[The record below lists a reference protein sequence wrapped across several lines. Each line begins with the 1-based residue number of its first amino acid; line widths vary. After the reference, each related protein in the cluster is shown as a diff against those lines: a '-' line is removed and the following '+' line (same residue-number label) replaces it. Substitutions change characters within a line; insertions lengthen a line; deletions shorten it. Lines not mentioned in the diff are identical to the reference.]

1 MFTSLILIN
10 NITIH
15 NRLLGVATIG
25 FELKLQ
31 YNRYIR
37 QRSYQKGNLL
47 LTNKSHNVR
56 LRQWP
61 PILMPWSKNMIVYHT
76 TPLYVPALWLGDK
89 ININIL
95 YEMMF
100 YPI

>member
-15 NRLLGVATIG
+15 NQLLGVATIG

-37 QRSYQKGNLL
+37 KGLTKKAISY
-47 LTNKSHNVR
+47 
-56 LRQWP
+56 
-61 PILMPWSKNMIVYHT
+61 
-76 TPLYVPALWLGDK
+76 
-89 ININIL
+89 
-95 YEMMF
+95 
-100 YPI
+100 